1 MRYLVQFL
9 QMVRS
14 KTGDAGLLR
23 ARVQG
28 FLQLGWVQQR
38 PLWVLI
44 SLLIPLRIPVRN
56 ETEGLGRRT
65 PFGADLQ
72 RIRYHPHNDRLVSG
86 RSF

>member
-9 QMVRS
+9 QIVRS

-44 SLLIPLRIPVRN
+44 PQRIPVQN
-56 ETEGLGRRT
+56 EAEGLGRRT
-65 PFGADLQ
+65 PSGADLQ
-72 RIRYHPHNDRLVSG
+72 RLGYDGHPHRDRPFFG
-86 RSF
+86 RDWSS

>member
-9 QMVRS
+9 QIVRS
-14 KTGDAGLLR
+14 KTGDAGFLK
-23 ARVQG
+23 AWAQG

-44 SLLIPLRIPVRN
+44 PQRIPVGN

-72 RIRYHPHNDRLVSG
+72 RIRYYPHHDRLVSG

>member
-9 QMVRS
+9 QIVRS

-38 PLWVLI
+38 PLRV
-44 SLLIPLRIPVRN
+44 LIPLRIPVRN
-56 ETEGLGRRT
+56 EVEELGLRT
-65 PFGADLQ
+65 PSGADLQ
-72 RIRYHPHNDRLVSG
+72 RIKYHPHHDRLVRG

>member
-9 QMVRS
+9 QIVRS

-44 SLLIPLRIPVRN
+44 PQRIPVQN
-56 ETEGLGRRT
+56 EAEGLGRRT
-65 PFGADLQ
+65 PSGANLQ
-72 RIRYHPHNDRLVSG
+72 RIRYYPHHDRLVSG